1 MQLRAKHHSDLH
13 HPQAV
18 PASSQ
23 SPPLSRNAMLPP
35 TLDVLAEHRWKQEL
49 AAWATSAAERAN
61 QHNYFGQASCQG
73 MSTTR
78 HGIVAPA
85 PPRPAGHV
93 RGAWATA
100 LAVALTLLVA
110 GAARGGSSARV
121 ELAQGRDG
129 EELDLSTLP
138 RAAETQD
145 LARGSMWHGIS
156 GHGQYDALLSNGP
169 LSPPRA
175 KTIHSLA
182 TQALAT
188 MRSKMGG
195 GAAKA
200 PSRRSGDGIGLGGKV
215 HLLRSA
221 RQILAGRMAGA
232 LTGAKQH
239 ATAPTLSK
247 KQKEIARAEWRP
259 RAKKTLQ
266 QTEAALEA
274 KVRKLEGAAGDAEI
288 SELAGLSS
296 HS

>member
-1 MQLRAKHHSDLH
+1 MPTPSD
-13 HPQAV
+13 
-18 PASSQ
+18 
-23 SPPLSRNAMLPP
+23 
-35 TLDVLAEHRWKQEL
+35 
-49 AAWATSAAERAN
+49 
-61 QHNYFGQASCQG
+61 
-73 MSTTR
+73 
-78 HGIVAPA
+78 GIVAPA

-121 ELAQGRDG
+121 ELALQGRDG

-138 RAAETQD
+138 RAAEMQD

-195 GAAKA
+195 DAATA

-239 ATAPTLSK
+239 ATAITLSK

-288 SELAGLSS
+288 SELAGLSA

>member
-1 MQLRAKHHSDLH
+1 
-13 HPQAV
+13 
-18 PASSQ
+18 
-23 SPPLSRNAMLPP
+23 
-35 TLDVLAEHRWKQEL
+35 
-49 AAWATSAAERAN
+49 
-61 QHNYFGQASCQG
+61 
-73 MSTTR
+73 
-78 HGIVAPA
+78 
-85 PPRPAGHV
+85 
-93 RGAWATA
+93 
-100 LAVALTLLVA
+100 
-110 GAARGGSSARV
+110 
-121 ELAQGRDG
+121 
-129 EELDLSTLP
+129 
-138 RAAETQD
+138 
-145 LARGSMWHGIS
+145 
-156 GHGQYDALLSNGP
+156 
-169 LSPPRA
+169 
-175 KTIHSLA
+175 
-182 TQALAT
+182 
-188 MRSKMGG
+188 MGG